1 MTRKEA
7 LFETFKKVAEHKGE
21 PFPYNNWEHLRQL
34 HYKFETKEL

>member
-7 LFETFKKVAEHKGE
+7 LFEIFKKPANHKGE
-21 PFPYNNWEHLRQL
+21 LFPYNNREHLRQL